1 MFKHKNALIS
11 LAVAL
16 LVAACGGGGG
26 GDTAPATPP
35 ANTGGN
41 TDTGGNVQA
50 PQADPLAGHLTL
62 SANQVAKNG
71 ALISLSDFADPG
83 AYGIAPGAN
92 APIESFGIRVLPALE
107 ANQSKT
113 VRVAVDL
120 TDSATGAPQALK
132 LLLDKVTFAVDAN
145 NVLSVTVPAD
155 AKAYVYAK
163 NSAGTVN
170 ASSTGALGSVVHL
183 VGGIPGDTASRVLTV
198 NIDEIVGKVKAT
210 PGTAQPV
217 FDALPA
223 MVGKFAMNV
232 TLSNVTLQSE
242 AEVASAGETVDVTGS
257 GQAPVTGG
265 GVKGFAWLNSN
276 PPQ

>member
-41 TDTGGNVQA
+41 TDPGGNVQA

-71 ALISLSDFADPG
+71 ALISLSDFANPG
-83 AYGIAPGAN
+83 AYGIAPGTA

-183 VGGIPGDTASRVLTV
+183 VDGIPGDTASRVLTV

-217 FDALPA
+217 FAALPT